1 MFWEKFVSLCAEKGI
16 SPNGACAELG
26 LSNATATKWKN
37 GAIPRNTTLKKVAD
51 YFGVSTSYLLG
62 TTDDPTDV
70 LSAQVISNL
79 AASMQQVVD
88 ELDKKK
94 KPVLGLNPKLSS
106 LIDSMS
112 KDELE
117 DLERYA
123 EFILSKKKSN

>member
-62 TTDDPTDV
+62 LTDDPTDV

-79 AASMQQVVD
+79 AASMQQVAD

-123 EFILSKKKSN
+123 EFILSRKKGG

>member
-62 TTDDPTDV
+62 TTDEPSEV

-94 KPVLGLNPKLSS
+94 KPVLGLNPILSS

-112 KDELE
+112 KEELE

-123 EFILSKKKSN
+123 EFILSKKNNQ

>member
-62 TTDDPTDV
+62 TTGDPSEV

-79 AASMQQVVD
+79 AAGMQQVAD

-117 DLERYA
+117 DLEKYA
-123 EFILSKKKSN
+123 EFILSRKKGN

>member
-1 MFWEKFVSLCAEKGI
+1 MFWEKFVSLCSEKGI
-16 SPNGACAELG
+16 SPNGACAALG

-62 TTDDPTDV
+62 ATDEPSEV

-79 AASMQQVVD
+79 ASGMQQVAD

-94 KPVLGLNPKLSS
+94 KPVLGLNPILSS

-112 KDELE
+112 KEELE

-123 EFILSKKKSN
+123 EFILSKKKSK

>member
-16 SPNGACAELG
+16 SPNGACAALG

-37 GAIPRNTTLKKVAD
+37 GATPRNTTLKKVAD

-62 TTDDPTDV
+62 ATDDPSDV
-70 LSAQVISNL
+70 LSEQVISNL

-88 ELDKKK
+88 DLDKKK
-94 KPVLGLNPKLSS
+94 KPVLGLNPKLSA
-106 LIDSMS
+106 LIDSMN

-123 EFILSKKKSN
+123 EFILSKKGK